1 MRMFAS
7 RTTKKIAASVGVFAC
22 AIRYRLHAIAG
33 ECHGIARRL
42 RGFPLATAGIAA
54 VEFAM
59 ILPVMLLLFLGM
71 SEVTQG
77 VNINRKVTIL
87 SRTIADIT
95 SRSSDGIDNAAM
107 AGIFDAAL
115 SVMAPYDI
123 SRVTMR
129 VSSVVV
135 RDDDGSPVGRVCWSD
150 GRGMGARARNST
162 VEVPAGFA
170 IPGTSFILAEVG
182 NVYTPMI
189 GYAISGDIQLGETT
203 PWPVRNVDEIE
214 RFGVDRCLT

>member
-1 MRMFAS
+1 MTRYIKCSMRRVRAG
-7 RTTKKIAASVGVFAC
+7 RGIGGAL
-22 AIRYRLHAIAG
+22 RYRCHMIAD
-33 ECHGIARRL
+33 ECRGTWRRI
-42 RGFPLATAGIAA
+42 RKFPLATAGVAA

-95 SRSSDGIDNAAM
+95 SRSSDGINNAQM
-107 AGIFDAAL
+107 EEIFDAAL

-135 RDDDGSPVGRVCWSD
+135 EDDDGPVGRVCWSD
-150 GRGMGARARNST
+150 GRDMAPLGQDST
-162 VEVPAGFA
+162 VDIPAGFA

-189 GYAISGDIQLGETT
+189 GYAITGDLQLGEIT
-203 PWPVRNVDEIE
+203 PWPVRNVDEIP
-214 RFGVDRCLT
+214 RNNTSCL

>member
-1 MRMFAS
+1 MTGF
-7 RTTKKIAASVGVFAC
+7 IE
-22 AIRYRLHAIAG
+22 HAK
-33 ECHGIARRL
+33 RRL
-42 RGFPLATAGIAA
+42 VAAGSFRCALHYAAHLMLAECRGTWRRVRAFPLATAGIAA

-95 SRSSDGIDNAAM
+95 SRSSDGINNAQM
-107 AGIFDAAL
+107 EEIFNAAL

-129 VSSVVV
+129 VSSVVIE
-135 RDDDGSPVGRVCWSD
+135 DDNGSVVGEVCWSD
-150 GRGMGARARNST
+150 GRDIAPRAPGST
-162 VEVPAGFA
+162 VAIPAGFA

-189 GYAISGDIQLGETT
+189 GYAITGDLDLGETT
-203 PWPVRNVDEIE
+203 PWPVRNVDEIP
-214 RFGVDRCLT
+214 RGGTRCL

>member
-1 MRMFAS
+1 MTGLFRQMIGRFGRGGVMRLS
-7 RTTKKIAASVGVFAC
+7 LH
-22 AIRYRLHAIAG
+22 YRLHATAD
-33 ECHGIARRL
+33 ECRATWRRM
-42 RGFPLATAGIAA
+42 RAFPLATAGVAA

-87 SRTIADIT
+87 SRTVADIT
-95 SRSSDGIDNAAM
+95 SRSSEGINNAQM
-107 AGIFDAAL
+107 EEIFNAAL

-129 VSSVVV
+129 VSSVGVF
-135 RDDDGSPVGRVCWSD
+135 DDGGGAVGRVCWSD
-150 GRGMGARARNST
+150 GRDIAPLGLNSA
-162 VEVPAGFA
+162 VDIPAGFA

-189 GYAISGDIQLGETT
+189 GYAITGDLQLGETT
-203 PWPVRNVDEIE
+203 PWPVRNVDQIE
-214 RFGVDRCLT
+214 RGNLSCDFS

>member
-1 MRMFAS
+1 MTGFMKHAMMRLWTGGRFHP
-7 RTTKKIAASVGVFAC
+7 V
-22 AIRYRLHAIAG
+22 LHYGLHLALA
-33 ECHGIARRL
+33 ECRGTWRRARA
-42 RGFPLATAGIAA
+42 FPLATAGVAA

-95 SRSSDGIDNAAM
+95 SRSSDGIDNAQM
-107 AGIFDAAL
+107 EEVFNAAL

-129 VSSVVV
+129 VSSVVIE
-135 RDDDGSPVGRVCWSD
+135 DDNGSLVGRVCWSD
-150 GRGMGARARNST
+150 GRDIGPRATGSS
-162 VEVPAGFA
+162 VDIPAGFA
-170 IPGTSFILAEVG
+170 VPDSSFILAEVA

-189 GYAISGDIQLGETT
+189 GYAITGDLELGETT

-214 RFGVDRCLT
+214 RNNVSCL

>member
-1 MRMFAS
+1 MTGFPKRMVRRRGAGTGFS
-7 RTTKKIAASVGVFAC
+7 AAAHACLLGMLAECYGVW
-22 AIRYRLHAIAG
+22 
-33 ECHGIARRL
+33 RRL
-42 RGFPLATAGIAA
+42 RAFPLATAGVAA

-95 SRSSDGIDNAAM
+95 SRSSDGIDNAQM
-107 AGIFDAAL
+107 DEIFSAAL

-129 VSSVVV
+129 VSSVYVE
-135 RDDDGSPVGRVCWSD
+135 DDGGSLVGRVCWSD
-150 GRGMGARARNST
+150 GRDIGPRAAGSS
-162 VEVPAGFA
+162 VDIPAGFA
-170 IPGTSFILAEVG
+170 VPDSSFILAEVG
-182 NVYTPMI
+182 NAYTPMI
-189 GYAISGDIQLGETT
+189 GYAITGDLQLGETT

-214 RFGVDRCLT
+214 RNGVSCL